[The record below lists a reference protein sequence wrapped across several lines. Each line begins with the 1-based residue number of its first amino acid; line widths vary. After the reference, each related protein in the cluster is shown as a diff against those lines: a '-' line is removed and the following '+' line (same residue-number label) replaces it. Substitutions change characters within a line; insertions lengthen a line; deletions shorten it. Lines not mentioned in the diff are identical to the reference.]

1 MQWLK
6 NLLGITH
13 PEERE
18 LLEMRKE
25 TETLTEECT
34 RLRAERETL
43 KQDIAN
49 RKKQV
54 IELDEEALLQDF
66 GLYKPKYNFLSLDS
80 YKVRLKNIRREE
92 QYILKKREGI
102 EGETNW
108 TVNGNKRKG
117 KKMIS
122 DVSKLLIRA
131 FNLEC
136 DSLVDKVRFNNL
148 EAYELRM
155 RKTFD
160 VINRCGN
167 VLGISITNEYLDL
180 KLDELLLSH
189 EYALRKQEAK
199 EELAEKRARAREE
212 REALRELEAAK
223 KKIEKEETHF
233 QQAIDDKKKQLYAA
247 TDRAIQMALIN
258 KIKELEAKLIG
269 LAKDKEDIEN
279 RTANTRAGY
288 VYIISNIGSFGENV
302 YKIGVTRRLDP
313 NERVYELGDAS
324 VPFRFDVH
332 AFIFSE
338 DAPALEN
345 ALHKEFDEFRLNK
358 INRRREFFRVPLH
371 RIEEVIK
378 KYHNKEV
385 EFQELAYADEYRQ
398 SLKMN
403 RSVTST

>member
-6 NLLGITH
+6 DLLGITP

-25 TETLTEECT
+25 TKTLTEECM

-43 KQDIAN
+43 KQDIAQ
-49 RKKQV
+49 RKKQI

-102 EGETNW
+102 EGATNW

-117 KKMIS
+117 QKMIS
-122 DVSKLLIRA
+122 DVSKLLIRS

-136 DSLVDKVRFNNL
+136 DSLIDKVRFNNL
-148 EAYELRM
+148 DAYELRL

-160 VINRCGN
+160 IINRCGN

-180 KLDELLLSH
+180 KLEELLLSY

-199 EELAEKRARAREE
+199 EELAEQRERAREE

-233 QQAIDDKKKQLYAA
+233 QQAIADKKKQLDA
-247 TDRAIQMALIN
+247 TTDQAIQMALIN
-258 KIKELEAKLIG
+258 KIKELEEKLQG
-269 LAKDKEDIEN
+269 LSKDKEDIEN

-358 INRRREFFRVPLH
+358 INRRREFFRVPLR

-378 KYHNKEV
+378 KYHNREV

>member
-6 NLLGITH
+6 DLLGITP

-25 TETLTEECT
+25 TKTLTEECM

-43 KQDIAN
+43 KQDIAQ
-49 RKKQV
+49 RKKQI

-102 EGETNW
+102 EGATNW

-117 KKMIS
+117 QKMIS
-122 DVSKLLIRA
+122 DVSKLLIRS

-136 DSLVDKVRFNNL
+136 DSLIDKVRFNNL
-148 EAYELRM
+148 DAYELRL

-160 VINRCGN
+160 IINRCGN

-180 KLDELLLSH
+180 KLEELLLSY

-199 EELAEKRARAREE
+199 EELAEQRERAREE

-233 QQAIDDKKKQLYAA
+233 QQAIADKKKQLDA
-247 TDRAIQMALIN
+247 TTDQAIQMALIN
-258 KIKELEAKLIG
+258 KIKELEEKLQG
-269 LAKDKEDIEN
+269 LSKDKEDIEN

-288 VYIISNIGSFGENV
+288 VYIISNIGAFGENV

-358 INRRREFFRVPLH
+358 INRRREFFRVPLR

>member
-117 KKMIS
+117 QKMIS

-358 INRRREFFRVPLH
+358 INRRREFFRVPLR

-385 EFQELAYADEYRQ
+385 
-398 SLKMN
+398 
-403 RSVTST
+403 

>member
-6 NLLGITH
+6 DLLGITP

-25 TETLTEECT
+25 TKTLTEECM

-43 KQDIAN
+43 KQDIAQ
-49 RKKQV
+49 RKKQI

-102 EGETNW
+102 EGATNW

-117 KKMIS
+117 QKMIS
-122 DVSKLLIRA
+122 DVSKLLIRS

-136 DSLVDKVRFNNL
+136 DSLIDKVRFNNL
-148 EAYELRM
+148 DAYELRL
-155 RKTFD
+155 RKTFNI
-160 VINRCGN
+160 INRCGN

-180 KLDELLLSH
+180 KLEELLLSY

-199 EELAEKRARAREE
+199 EELAEQRERAREE

-233 QQAIDDKKKQLYAA
+233 QQAIADKKKQLDA
-247 TDRAIQMALIN
+247 TTDQAIQMALIN
-258 KIKELEAKLIG
+258 KIKELEEKLQG
-269 LAKDKEDIEN
+269 LSKDKEDIEN

-288 VYIISNIGSFGENV
+288 VYIISNIGAFGENV

-358 INRRREFFRVPLH
+358 INRRREFFRVPLR

>member
-102 EGETNW
+102 EGATNW

-117 KKMIS
+117 QKMIS
-122 DVSKLLIRA
+122 DVSKLLIRS

-136 DSLVDKVRFNNL
+136 DSLIDKVRFNNL
-148 EAYELRM
+148 DAYELRL

-160 VINRCGN
+160 IINRCGN

-180 KLDELLLSH
+180 KLEELLLSY

-199 EELAEKRARAREE
+199 EELAEQRERAREE

-233 QQAIDDKKKQLYAA
+233 QQAIADKKKQLDA
-247 TDRAIQMALIN
+247 TTDQAIQMTLIN
-258 KIKELEAKLIG
+258 KIKELEEKLQG
-269 LAKDKEDIEN
+269 LSKDKEDIEN

-288 VYIISNIGSFGENV
+288 VYIISNIGAFGENV

-313 NERVYELGDAS
+313 NERVYELGNAS

-345 ALHKEFDEFRLNK
+345 ALHKEFDKFRLNK
-358 INRRREFFRVPLH
+358 INRRREFFRVPLR

>member
-18 LLEMRKE
+18 LLEIRKE

-358 INRRREFFRVPLH
+358 INRRREFFRVPLC

-403 RSVTST
+403 RSITST

>member
-358 INRRREFFRVPLH
+358 INRRREFFRVPLR

-378 KYHNKEV
+378 KYHNREV